1 MMNVVE
7 DDTVESVVEYF
18 SKGEIPKKSEL
29 LARLKKVVGRS
40 ERGQFVVKTVL
51 GVFTMSKTKLHDY
64 LGHTWLRYVDDDVV
78 TQNAADFTEKVKKKL
93 NLLTRS

>member
-29 LARLKKVVGRS
+29 LARLKKVVGRTK
-40 ERGQFVVKTVL
+40 RGQFVVKTVR
-51 GVFTMSKTKLHDY
+51 GVITMSRIKLHDY
-64 LGHTWLRYVDDDVV
+64 LGNMWLSYVDDDVV

-93 NLLTRS
+93 HLLKPT